1 MINKLKNCLEQFLK
15 SLYLDKQFKDMKK
28 ILLLCTVI
36 ISFIG
41 FSAMQDNKAEFKF
54 VEETHDFGKVTQGK
68 PVSYIFK
75 YTNVGNEPL
84 IITAVESTC
93 GCTVPNVEPK
103 QGIPVKKGESGSI
116 TLTYNA
122 AVAAPFNKFVKITS
136 NSKTPTKMLYIKGEV
151 VAEVGK

>member
-1 MINKLKNCLEQFLK
+1 LKY
-15 SLYLDKQFKDMKK
+15 LYLNKQIKDMKK
-28 ILLLCTVI
+28 ILLLCSVVI
-36 ISFIG
+36 GFVV

-54 VEETHDFGKVTQGK
+54 VEETHDFGKITQGK
-68 PVSYIFK
+68 PVSYTFK
-75 YTNVGNEPL
+75 YTNVGDEPL

-103 QGIPVKKGESGSI
+103 QGTPVKKGESGSI

-122 AVAAPFNKFVKITS
+122 AVAAPFNKFVKVTS

-151 VAEVGK
+151 VAAVGK